1 MVVRLAIVIGLFG
14 GGVASGEEH
23 WPGWRGPHLDGS
35 SRSTQLPLTW
45 SEDSHIVWKVPLP
58 SWAGSSP
65 VIWGDRIFLVS
76 PGKAEED
83 SAPNVSRRFRPGVG
97 RSHPGGGDLLLM
109 CFAKKDGS
117 LLWKK
122 KLAGG
127 NTLYGKQNM
136 ASPSPVTDGRFVWT
150 VTGTGVVTA
159 MDFSGKRRWAYDLQ
173 KEHGAFGLQW
183 GYASSPLLHDGK
195 LIVEVLHGA
204 RTKGPSYLIAFDG
217 ESGKVLWYHERKTDA
232 TRECPDAYTTPTVL
246 MHDGQARLVVSGAD
260 WVTAHDPA
268 SGAEIWRAGGLN
280 PEKRGNYRICSSP
293 LVVDG
298 MIYAPTRN
306 RPLLALK
313 AGGRGDVTTSHLA
326 WRFNDKGGPD
336 VPTPVCDGTFFYM
349 VNDRGIAT
357 CLDAKTGAV
366 VWGPERTAMGTVSA
380 SPLLADGKLY
390 ITNESAT
397 TTVLQAGGSFT
408 VLATNQLDDG
418 YTISSMAVSGR
429 RIFMRTS
436 QHLYCIGTSE

>member
-1 MVVRLAIVIGLFG
+1 
-14 GGVASGEEH
+14 
-23 WPGWRGPHLDGS
+23 
-35 SRSTQLPLTW
+35 
-45 SEDSHIVWKVPLP
+45 
-58 SWAGSSP
+58 
-65 VIWGDRIFLVS
+65 
-76 PGKAEED
+76 
-83 SAPNVSRRFRPGVG
+83 
-97 RSHPGGGDLLLM
+97 
-109 CFAKKDGS
+109 
-117 LLWKK
+117 
-122 KLAGG
+122 
-127 NTLYGKQNM
+127 
-136 ASPSPVTDGRFVWT
+136 
-150 VTGTGVVTA
+150 VVTA
-159 MDFSGKRRWAYDLQ
+159 VDFTGKRRWTYDLQ

-195 LIVEVLHGA
+195 LIVEVLHG
-204 RTKGPSYLIAFDG
+204 TLTEGPSYLIAFDG

-246 MHDGQARLVVSGAD
+246 MHDGQAQLVVSGAD

-306 RPLLALK
+306 RPLIALK

-397 TTVLQAGGSFT
+397 TTVLQAGGSFN

>member
-35 SRSTQLPLTW
+35 SRSTHLPLTW
-45 SEDSHIVWKVPLP
+45 SEDSHIVWKTPLP

-136 ASPSPVTDGRFVWT
+136 ASPSPVTDGRSVWT

-159 MDFSGKRRWAYDLQ
+159 VDFSGKRRWTYDLQ

-195 LIVEVLHGA
+195 LIVEVLHDPGDDLRFR
-204 RTKGPSYLIAFDG
+204 RT
-217 ESGKVLWYHERKTDA
+217 R
-232 TRECPDAYTTPTVL
+232 
-246 MHDGQARLVVSGAD
+246 
-260 WVTAHDPA
+260 
-268 SGAEIWRAGGLN
+268 
-280 PEKRGNYRICSSP
+280 
-293 LVVDG
+293 
-298 MIYAPTRN
+298 
-306 RPLLALK
+306 
-313 AGGRGDVTTSHLA
+313 
-326 WRFNDKGGPD
+326 
-336 VPTPVCDGTFFYM
+336 
-349 VNDRGIAT
+349 
-357 CLDAKTGAV
+357 
-366 VWGPERTAMGTVSA
+366 
-380 SPLLADGKLY
+380 
-390 ITNESAT
+390 
-397 TTVLQAGGSFT
+397 
-408 VLATNQLDDG
+408 
-418 YTISSMAVSGR
+418 
-429 RIFMRTS
+429 
-436 QHLYCIGTSE
+436 